1 MGKSKIELNINIS
14 ARLITTVTKGEK
26 CMTDAT
32 PTELIDNER
41 VKVTEWKFKP
51 GQSTGW
57 HRHGMDYVVIP
68 VTTGKL
74 LMKDSDGE
82 RTVDL
87 INGKPYFREEGV
99 EHDVINPSSTD
110 EVIFIEVEMK

>member
-1 MGKSKIELNINIS
+1 MS
-14 ARLITTVTKGEK
+14 
-26 CMTDAT
+26 DAT
-32 PTELIDNER
+32 PKELIDNER

-74 LMKDSDGE
+74 LMKDADGE
-82 RTVDL
+82 RTATLVT
-87 INGKPYFREEGV
+87 GKPYFREEGV

-110 EVIFIEVEMK
+110 DVIFIEVEVK

>member
-1 MGKSKIELNINIS
+1 MS
-14 ARLITTVTKGEK
+14 
-26 CMTDAT
+26 DAT

-74 LMKDSDGE
+74 LMKDAESVSLGHYE
-82 RTVDL
+82 IYFL
-87 INGKPYFREEGV
+87 FYKYQKWYQINGQ
-99 EHDVINPSSTD
+99 
-110 EVIFIEVEMK
+110 

>member
-1 MGKSKIELNINIS
+1 MS
-14 ARLITTVTKGEK
+14 
-26 CMTDAT
+26 DAT
-32 PTELIDNER
+32 PTNLIDNEK

-57 HRHGMDYVVIP
+57 HRHEMDYVVVP

-74 LMKDSDGE
+74 LLKEPDGE

-87 INGKPYFREEGV
+87 IIGQPYFREEGV
-99 EHDVINPSSTD
+99 EHDVINPSLTD
-110 EVIFIEVEMK
+110 DFIFIEVEMK

>member
-1 MGKSKIELNINIS
+1 MGKCRIGLNIDIS
-14 ARLITTVTKGEK
+14 GRLITTVAKGEK

-87 INGKPYFREEGV
+87 INGKPTSVKRE
-99 EHDVINPSSTD
+99 SSMTLLTQ
-110 EVIFIEVEMK
+110 VQRMRLFLSK

>member
-1 MGKSKIELNINIS
+1 MS
-14 ARLITTVTKGEK
+14 
-26 CMTDAT
+26 DAT
-32 PTELIDNER
+32 PTNLIDNEK

-57 HRHGMDYVVIP
+57 HRHEMDYVVVP

-74 LMKDSDGE
+74 LLKEPDGE

-87 INGKPYFREEGV
+87 IIGQPYFREEGV
-99 EHDVINPSSTD
+99 EHDGINPSLTD
-110 EVIFIEVEMK
+110 DFIFIEVEMK